1 MEAPFHAESVIL
13 GLRSLGVALSR
24 SLKSPITRMTSHIPF
39 SLQKPAGIKIIIV
52 ETGQEGVSATEI
64 QDTCTC
70 IARRAVGCVMRKVNL
85 QSYLLLKQLVASAL
99 VNIVE

>member
-1 MEAPFHAESVIL
+1 
-13 GLRSLGVALSR
+13 
-24 SLKSPITRMTSHIPF
+24 MTSHIAF
-39 SLQKPAGIKIIIV
+39 SLQRSAGIKIIIV
-52 ETGQEGVSATEI
+52 EIGQEGVSATEI
-64 QDTCTC
+64 QDTCAC

>member
-24 SLKSPITRMTSHIPF
+24 SLKSPITRDDFSPF
-39 SLQKPAGIKIIIV
+39 SLQKPAGIKIIVV

-85 QSYLLLKQLVASAL
+85 QSYLLLKQLVASGL

>member
-24 SLKSPITRMTSHIPF
+24 SQESNYTATSHIPF

-64 QDTCTC
+64 QDTCAC

-85 QSYLLLKQLVASAL
+85 QSYLLLK
-99 VNIVE
+99 